1 MDRTGFTQKSGLT
14 QMGFGGKNTKQIF
27 KKEERKL
34 KKIAPSTKIITK
46 EVTDAIMASQEAV

>member
-1 MDRTGFTQKSGLT
+1 
-14 QMGFGGKNTKQIF
+14 MGFGGKNTKQIF

-34 KKIAPSTKIITK
+34 KKVAPPTKIITK